1 MVHQQLAGRSSVW
14 DPLNRDDPN
23 IVEDMGDY
31 EEFLISHMP
40 NVQDF
45 FVSESDSF
53 SDTTPSLPKSLS
65 FLFYAAALGDSE
77 GKGVL
82 VRLFLDPGH
91 QGQDSLMQRE
101 VFGAPR
107 DSSVKLVR
115 VGVTGRRAV
124 WIEQNWETD
133 GFRVIKA
140 HFPDENVDWSTVHV
154 LIPPN
159 PSLPFSPQMCN
170 SLAFDETTGRLC
182 VGVAT
187 GDLWMLDF
195 S

>member
-65 FLFYAAALGDSE
+65 FLFYAVALDDSE

-91 QGQDSLMQRE
+91 
-101 VFGAPR
+101 
-107 DSSVKLVR
+107 
-115 VGVTGRRAV
+115 
-124 WIEQNWETD
+124 
-133 GFRVIKA
+133 
-140 HFPDENVDWSTVHV
+140 
-154 LIPPN
+154 
-159 PSLPFSPQMCN
+159 
-170 SLAFDETTGRLC
+170 
-182 VGVAT
+182 
-187 GDLWMLDF
+187 
-195 S
+195 